1 MNRSADR
8 SVLPGQWLEQHAARS
23 ALPRP
28 VGQAEPFNWQAYW
41 ANFRS
46 LHCHR
51 EPAQPPVIDMK
62 RTT

>member
-1 MNRSADR
+1 MNTPLERPA
-8 SVLPGQWLEQHAARS
+8 LTGQWLEQHAARN
-23 ALPRP
+23 ALPHP
-28 VGQAEPFNWQAYW
+28 AGQAEQFDWQACW